1 MSPENVR
8 ERKQKRRYTFIVVPD
23 AKSQTTRTFSLS
35 RWALIA
41 IVLSLFIVI
50 VASIFAAIIYTPL
63 GAHLPIANPEL
74 VRQYGKQIGDIQKDL
89 SVLVQQINVLKSYN
103 LKLRRAMGE
112 DVTKPDSMGFMAG
125 SADSSMMITSVPDLQ
140 SIGNRGISAA
150 MVSVPA
156 GSSPGLNGANAEQT
170 GKRFSREI
178 PFIMPAEGLVSRVFQ
193 PDQFH
198 FGIDIAGK
206 QGSAVVAAA
215 DGNIV
220 FSGWTY
226 DDGFTIMIAHDE
238 GFLTVYKHNQT
249 LVKNTGETVHRGE
262 VIALLG
268 NTGKSST
275 GPHVHFEVWKNGI
288 AQNPDNFLLNIQ

>member
-23 AKSQTTRTFSLS
+23 AKSQTTRTFSMS

-41 IVLSLFIVI
+41 TVLSLFIVI
-50 VASIFAAIIYTPL
+50 VASIFATIIYTPL
-63 GAHLPIANPEL
+63 GAHLPISNPEL

-112 DVTKPDSMGFMAG
+112 DVTKPDSLGLG

-140 SIGNRGISAA
+140 STGNQELSPAILSE
-150 MVSVPA
+150 PA
-156 GSSPGLNGANAEQT
+156 GTTAGVTGASAGQT
-170 GKRFSREI
+170 GKRFSKEI
-178 PFIMPAEGLVSRVFQ
+178 PFIMPAEGLISRVFQ

-198 FGIDIAGK
+198 FGIDVAGK

-215 DGNIV
+215 DGNVV

-249 LVKNTGETVHRGE
+249 LVKNTGETVYRGE

-268 NTGKSST
+268 NTGKTST

>member
-23 AKSQTTRTFSLS
+23 AKSQTTRTFSMS
-35 RWALIA
+35 RLALIA
-41 IVLSLFIVI
+41 TVLSLFIVI
-50 VASIFAAIIYTPL
+50 VASIFATIIYTPL

-89 SVLVQQINVLKSYN
+89 SVLMQQINVLKSYN

-112 DVTKPDSMGFMAG
+112 DVTKPDSMGFMTG

-140 SIGNRGISAA
+140 SNGNQELSPAILSEPTGMSAGFTGA
-150 MVSVPA
+150 SA
-156 GSSPGLNGANAEQT
+156 GQT
-170 GKRFSREI
+170 GKRFSKEI

-198 FGIDIAGK
+198 FGIDVAGK

-268 NTGKSST
+268 NTGKTST